1 MTDEAVTVTLKFD
14 KGYEAPWLVLKGQ
27 PSEVEANLANLIGVN
42 VGELSLIDLISKASK
57 IAQSHY
63 AISDQLGGEVV
74 VTGKKAKPKAKADPK
89 PEAETDVKPEAET
102 DDANNED
109 DVTVAIA
116 EAASG
121 DELRAVL
128 KKYNK
133 RIKAS
138 AKYKEAYKSRMSA
151 FNN

>member
-1 MTDEAVTVTLKFD
+1 MTEEAVTVTLKFD

-42 VGELSLIDLISKASK
+42 VGELSLIDLIGKASK

-74 VTGKKAKPKAKADPK
+74 VSKKKADSKPKPKA
-89 PEAETDVKPEAET
+89 ESKPEAET

-138 AKYKEAYKSRMSA
+138 AKYKEAYKSRMST

>member
-1 MTDEAVTVTLKFD
+1 MTEEAVTVTLKFD

-42 VGELSLIDLISKASK
+42 VGELSLIDLIGKASK

-74 VTGKKAKPKAKADPK
+74 VSKKKADSKPKA
-89 PEAETDVKPEAET
+89 ESKPEAET

-116 EAASG
+116 EAASSE
-121 DELRAVL
+121 ELRAVL

-138 AKYKEAYKSRMSA
+138 AKYKEAYKSRMST

>member
-42 VGELSLIDLISKASK
+42 VGELSLIDLIGKASK

-74 VTGKKAKPKAKADPK
+74 VSKKKADSKPKA
-89 PEAETDVKPEAET
+89 ESKPEAET

-109 DVTVAIA
+109 DVIVAIA
-116 EAASG
+116 EAASSE
-121 DELRAVL
+121 ELRAVL

-138 AKYKEAYKSRMSA
+138 AKYKEAYKSRMST

>member
-1 MTDEAVTVTLKFD
+1 MTEEAVTVTLKFD

-42 VGELSLIDLISKASK
+42 VGELSLIDLIGKASK

-74 VTGKKAKPKAKADPK
+74 VSKKKADSKPKA
-89 PEAETDVKPEAET
+89 ESKPEAET

-116 EAASG
+116 EAASS

-138 AKYKEAYKSRMSA
+138 AKYKEAYKSRMST